1 MSKVHGIVFLILGV
15 VCSLWSQ
22 QPRGM
27 KPVEMQDEKGQT
39 FVAYDNSY
47 AFIVGINNYSDPRI
61 PGLNY
66 AVEDAKAI
74 AQLLEGLD
82 FPKENIK
89 ILTNENATLTRIK
102 EEFVNLGGKTRKN
115 DRLLVYWAGHGES
128 ESTARGGEIGY
139 LIPHDGK
146 RSSMYSSC
154 LSMDEVKRLT
164 ELVGAKHV
172 LFLVDACYGGLS
184 AVTSRSLPKES
195 ERYLQKVTSA
205 EAVQIIT
212 AGTKD
217 EQVVESS
224 LWGHSAFAKAIIDGF
239 QTRLVD
245 QDGNSVVTTD
255 ELYSYLQ
262 GKVFELSRSQRPPGH
277 KPVYATLKPSEGQFA
292 FVVAVPEFT
301 LSLTGLPANSTVYSN
316 GKVISKDRQLF
327 KEKMR
332 RGTYTIEVEA
342 PGKDRFS
349 TTVDLSND
357 REMAVQMKSLMVSYS
372 LETRPAGVQVR
383 IDGVDAGVTPVRK
396 ELSIGQHRIELKK
409 DGYDPMSYT
418 AIVSEENRYELKE
431 LKALMYDVSVTSS
444 PRGAQIFLNDLP
456 QGQTPMIIQVRPG
469 SKYTVELQQEGKKL
483 STAFQANGSGGV
495 SADFGSGSI
504 NVTGSN
510 LIVAEKK
517 EEKPA
522 VAPPQVPAQT
532 VQKEAPKE
540 KPKEA
545 MPLPAYVD
553 ISVEPKD
560 AAVTIDGTTASTGKT
575 EVKPGRRTIKVTKS
589 GYEPEEQTVDI
600 LPGQTKQHPITL
612 SKVSSGTS
620 WLWYVAGAAVVI
632 GGAAYAVLG
641 KKGTTSV
648 TEPDKY
654 GSPPGFPINP
664 SWKNP

>member
-1 MSKVHGIVFLILGV
+1 MTRLQGMLVLMMSSV
-15 VCSLWSQ
+15 VSLWSQ
-22 QPRGM
+22 PVRGM
-27 KPVEMQDEKGQT
+27 KPIEMQDEKGQR

-89 ILTNENATLTRIK
+89 ILTNENATLTHIK
-102 EEFVNLGGKTRKN
+102 EEFVILGGRTRKN

-128 ESTARGGEIGY
+128 EPTARGGEMGY
-139 LIPHDGK
+139 LIPYDG
-146 RSSMYSSC
+146 RRNSMYSTC

-164 ELVGAKHV
+164 ELVAAKHV

-195 ERYLQKVTSA
+195 ERYLQTVTSA

-212 AGTKD
+212 AGKKD

-262 GKVFELSRSQRPPGH
+262 SKVFELSRSQRPPGH

-292 FVVAVPEFT
+292 FVVAIPEFT
-301 LSLTGLPANSTVYSN
+301 LFLTGLPVNSTVYAN
-316 GKVISKDRQLF
+316 GKIISKDRQIF

-332 RGTYTIEVEA
+332 RGNYTIEVEA

-349 TTVDLSND
+349 TIVDLSAD
-357 REMAVQMKSLMVSYS
+357 RELAVQMKSLILSYV
-372 LETRPAGVQVR
+372 LETHPAGAQAR
-383 IDGVDAGVTPVRK
+383 IDGVDVGVTPVRK
-396 ELSIGQHRIELKK
+396 ELAIGQHRIELKK
-409 DGYDPMSYT
+409 EGYEPMSFS
-418 AIVSEENRYELKE
+418 ANVSEENSYEVKDLKV
-431 LKALMYDVSVTSS
+431 LMYDVSVTSS
-444 PRGAQIFLNDLP
+444 PRGAQIYLNDLQ

-469 SKYTVELQQEGKKL
+469 SRYTVEIQQEGKKL
-483 STAFQANGSGGV
+483 STTFAANGSGSV
-495 SADFGSGSI
+495 SADFVAGTISVSGA
-504 NVTGSN
+504 V
-510 LIVAEKK
+510 VAVVEKQVEKPTPIRPPVETEPKK
-517 EEKPA
+517 EA
-522 VAPPQVPAQT
+522 A
-532 VQKEAPKE
+532 
-540 KPKEA
+540 
-545 MPLPAYVD
+545 PLPAYVD
-553 ISVEPKD
+553 ITVQPKEASVM
-560 AAVTIDGTTASTGKT
+560 IDGKAAIAGKI
-575 EVKPGRRTIKVTKS
+575 EVKPGRRTIKVS
-589 GYEPEEQTVDI
+589 LDGYETEEKSVDV
-600 LPGQTKQHPITL
+600 LPGQTKDLPITL
-612 SKVSSGTS
+612 SKVSSGSS
-620 WLWYVAGAAVVI
+620 WPWYVAGAAVVI
-632 GGAAYAVLG
+632 GGAAYAVFG
-641 KKGTTSV
+641 KKSAGSETQ
-648 TEPDKY
+648 PDKY

-664 SWKNP
+664 SWRNP